1 MFQKINRYAE
11 ALATI
16 AGQSRRGFL
25 GRLSKGALGV
35 AGLVAGF
42 LLLPGEAGAGVC
54 SGACY
59 YQCPDGTFQATN
71 CGSRCRCDI
80 NIQHGGMTCSLYR
93 STCGYRY

>member
-1 MFQKINRYAE
+1 MFEKIGRYAE
-11 ALATI
+11 LAASA

-25 GRLSKGALGV
+25 GRLGKGALSA

-59 YQCPDGTFQATN
+59 YQCPDGTLQATN
-71 CGSRCRCDI
+71 CGSRCRCEV
-80 NIQHGGMTCSLYR
+80 NIQHGGMTCSVYR